1 MRTIDRLSSNAFVA
15 RLGRVG
21 GRVRRALMAR
31 PPAVRLALVLAPVLA
46 LTAAGYW
53 AAGTLGSTGP
63 RHLAGGRP
71 FASDDL
77 IAIFNALDAKNIWY
91 RPDADRRVAVL
102 PEQYDQA
109 VKLVAG
115 LNVGPR
121 PFSELRESPGSLNDL
136 LLTPEDRQQRDRL
149 RSEKMIERLINN
161 LPGVVWSFA
170 SIRHPRPTL
179 MRHSRINPS
188 AFVWLECEPNRPLPL
203 QTIQAIPSI
212 VTGASDEPEL
222 SADAIRVMDKGGRV
236 LLDPHN
242 PNLGRETRARVR
254 EQELRDRVA
263 DLLSWING
271 VRILLVPGDRSHSAP
286 PPAQAEPATGEP
298 ARPSPGIAVN
308 EPAGLDEL
316 PPLPDPAVVEKA
328 EGGRLYVY
336 VPRSYYYL
344 ARPQP
349 DHREP
354 TLEELQQVAAKTK
367 ERVERMLKPPIV
379 PEAWTV
385 EVDTMP
391 DEVPAT
397 RAAGLP
403 AGADH
408 RRIAA
413 DWGIVG
419 AVAATVALLMAT
431 GSWIQAARRPG
442 RPIEPSPAGRRY
454 REDLPDEPEPSERV
468 RELVRRDPEVAA
480 SVLQRWA
487 IQGGR
492 AS

>member
-1 MRTIDRLSSNAFVA
+1 MRTIDRLSSNAVVA
-15 RLGRVG
+15 WLRREG
-21 GRVRRALMAR
+21 GRVRRAVMAR
-31 PPAVRLALVLAPVLA
+31 PPAVRLALVLTPVLA

-63 RHLAGGRP
+63 RYLAQGRP

-91 RPDADRRVAVL
+91 RPDADRRVTVL

-109 VKLVAG
+109 NRLVAG
-115 LNVGPR
+115 LNIGPR
-121 PFSELRESPGSLNDL
+121 PLSELRESSGSLNDI
-136 LLTPEDRQQRDRL
+136 LLTPEERRQRDRV
-149 RSEKMIERLINN
+149 RREKLIERMINS
-161 LPGVVWSFA
+161 LPGVVYSFA
-170 SIRHPRPTL
+170 SIEHPPPTL
-179 MRHSRINPS
+179 MRSPRIKPS

-203 QTIQAIPSI
+203 QTVQAIPSI
-212 VTGASDEPEL
+212 VTGLSHEPEL
-222 SADAIRVMDKGGRV
+222 SADAIKVMDKVGRV

-242 PNLGRETRARVR
+242 PIVGRETRARVR
-254 EQELRDRVA
+254 EEALRDQVA
-263 DLLSWING
+263 ELLSWIKG
-271 VRILLVPGDRSHSAP
+271 VRIVLVPGDRGLST
-286 PPAQAEPATGEP
+286 PARAQRGAVEP

-308 EPAGLDEL
+308 EPAGLDEPA
-316 PPLPDPAVVEKA
+316 PPDLAAIETP

-349 DHREP
+349 DHRDP
-354 TLEELQQVAAKTK
+354 TLEELRQVEAKTW
-367 ERVERMLKPPIV
+367 ERVERILKPPVV

-391 DEVPAT
+391 DDVPMT
-397 RAAGLP
+397 RAAALP
-403 AGADH
+403 AGAD
-408 RRIAA
+408 RRRFAA

-419 AVAATVALLMAT
+419 AVAATVALLMAM
-431 GSWIQAARRPG
+431 GSWIQAARRPV
-442 RPIEPSPAGRRY
+442 RPIEPAPAGRRY